1 MRPLGVLNLGARMT
15 VFTVTSQAQLD
26 SALMQLKSGDTVQ
39 LGAGAYSFVL
49 SSKPFTSNVTIT
61 SLDPANPAR
70 LSWLKLTDTSNIT
83 FKNLEVGRSL
93 GSTET
98 IDSSLSKVNG
108 GSNITFDTV
117 HFHGSMDGNPSN
129 DGTGITFGGVNGI
142 KLINSE
148 FEQLGRGAVFG
159 SSTNITVANNSFHDI
174 RSDGIDFAA
183 VTNVLIDGNHFTN
196 FSRISSDHPDA
207 IQFWTTNTSRPST
220 DIAIR
225 NNVIL
230 EGNGSGL
237 QGIFMRDEV
246 GTLPY
251 ERVTIE
257 NNLVYETNMSN
268 GITVMGG
275 KDITIRGNT
284 VLSPNEDTVP
294 VWIRVE
300 SVTNGTVTKNLTDKF
315 YTGAITNVSIT
326 DNLLTASSGLSSS
339 ILSFANLASMT
350 TSQLYVSGYGY
361 TAPSS
366 SGSTT
371 GGTTGGT
378 TTTTDPTTTTGGTTT
393 TDGSGSTSGGTT
405 TDGSGSTSGGT
416 TTTKPGKAK
425 GRKSAL
431 TAKTSL
437 TSTDYSSYFSAG
449 TLSDALPELQ
459 SSNTR
464 VTRTPVT
471 SSASAKALRSTVK
484 TAAYFTSPSTTTHG
498 FDLRR
503 FLTFGH

>member
-1 MRPLGVLNLGARMT
+1 MRPSGVLNLGARMT
-15 VFTVTSQAQLD
+15 VFTVTSQTQLD
-26 SALMQLKSGDTVQ
+26 SALAILKSGDTVQ

-83 FKNLEVGRSL
+83 FKNLEVGRAL

-98 IDSSLSKVNG
+98 VDASLSKING
-108 GSNITFDTV
+108 GSNITFDAV

-142 KLINSE
+142 KVINSE

-174 RSDGIDFAA
+174 RSDGMDFAA

-196 FSRISSDHPDA
+196 FSRISTDHPDA
-207 IQFWTTNTSRPST
+207 IQFWTTNTSTPST
-220 DIAIR
+220 DITIR

-230 EGNGSGL
+230 EGDGSGM
-237 QGIFMRDEV
+237 QGIFMRDEL

-257 NNLVYETNMSN
+257 NNLIYETNMSN

-284 VLSPNEDTVP
+284 VLSPSEDTVP

-300 SVTNGTVTKNLTDKF
+300 SVTNATVTRNLTDKF
-315 YTGAITNVSIT
+315 YTATNSNVSIT
-326 DNLLTASSGLSSS
+326 DNLLTANSGLSSS
-339 ILSFANLASMT
+339 LLSFANLASMT

-361 TAPSS
+361 TAPTS

-371 GGTTGGT
+371 GGTT
-378 TTTTDPTTTTGGTTT
+378 TTDPTTTTGGTTGGTTT

-405 TDGSGSTSGGT
+405 TDGSGSTTGGT
-416 TTTKPGKAK
+416 TTTKPGKGK
-425 GRKSAL
+425 GRKGAV

-437 TSTDYSSYFSAG
+437 TSTDYSSYFSVG

-459 SSNTR
+459 SISRLTTR
-464 VTRTPVT
+464 KAVT
-471 SSASAKALRSTVK
+471 SSASAKALRPNVK
-484 TAAYFTSPSTTTHG
+484 SAAYFVSPSTTTHG
-498 FDLRR
+498 FDFRR